1 MAEPFTR
8 NASDPEDVKGA
19 GRQEKRIER
28 RRLGQ
33 YKAVLSTEAGRFVMW
48 DLLCSTGLFASSMSQ
63 SSLIYFNEGQRNV
76 GLKLRALLE
85 LADEN
90 AVELMEREARAR
102 KRADAAETDARHVA
116 GADQGATT

>member
-1 MAEPFTR
+1 MAEMTQ
-8 NASDPEDVKGA
+8 NAGNPNDVKGA
-19 GRQEKRIER
+19 ARQERALER
-28 RRLGQ
+28 RRLVQ
-33 YKAVLSTEAGRFVMW
+33 YKAVLATEAGRFVMW

-90 AVELMEREARAR
+90 GVEVMEREARAR
-102 KRADAAETDARHVA
+102 KRADAAETDARHTA